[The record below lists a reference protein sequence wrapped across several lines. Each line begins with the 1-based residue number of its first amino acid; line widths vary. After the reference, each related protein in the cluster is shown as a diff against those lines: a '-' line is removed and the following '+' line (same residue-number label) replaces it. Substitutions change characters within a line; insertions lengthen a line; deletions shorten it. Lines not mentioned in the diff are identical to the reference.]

1 MNSGLLLM
9 TFSMS
14 CRLLVVCNLHVKLQ
28 ISISFKSV
36 FMMGELLELLFFLV
50 TLLRCRVNDG
60 ERREFKAF

>member
-36 FMMGELLELLFFLV
+36 FMMGELLELLFFFGYITQV
-50 TLLRCRVNDG
+50 QS
-60 ERREFKAF
+60 ERWRASGV